1 MKKITIIGCG
11 AVGALYGLRLHRVL
25 GSEGLAFLVDEGR
38 RERYG
43 REGVIINGERAPF
56 RFITACEA
64 EVQDLVIVA
73 TKNHHLED
81 AITMM
86 RPLVGAHTTIL
97 SLLNGIE
104 SEEELSAA
112 FGPSHVL
119 YGFCVGLNST
129 HTGNAIT
136 YTAEGRIVFGERDN
150 TESERVRALSA
161 LFSRAGIAS
170 QVPDDIMVALY
181 NKFMLNTAY
190 NTISALLGATYRELD
205 KDAVWRLAKA
215 VSAEVQAVAKRE
227 GVILPDSLVEENHQ
241 IVISL
246 GEGKTSMAQ
255 DMEAGRVTENAWFCG
270 TVIKLGLKHAIPTP
284 VASTLSALVEARE
297 R

>member
-1 MKKITIIGCG
+1 MKNITIIGCG
-11 AVGALYGLRLHRVL
+11 AVGALYGLRLHTLL
-25 GSEGLAFLVDEGR
+25 GGDHLTFLVDAERKARYEEEG
-38 RERYG
+38 
-43 REGVIINGERAPF
+43 IFINGERAPF
-56 RFITACEA
+56 RFVTADES
-64 EVQDLVIVA
+64 EVSDLIIIA
-73 TKNHHLED
+73 TKNHHLGA
-81 AITMM
+81 AIAMM
-86 RPLVGAHTTIL
+86 APLVGEHTAIL

-150 TESERVRALSA
+150 TESERVRTLSA